1 MAIGIGTYISV
12 YLGSTIKILIA
23 VGGASTVGLVGWRL
37 SLTVFAGGMTGVA
50 FFALA
55 GTSIR
60 KWLSERR
67 RKRGVRPDLGK
78 ARRMLRLWRKF
89 GLPGVALLTP
99 PLLSPPI
106 GPTLASAFGERFGR
120 IMLYMGVSMAGW
132 SILFGLFAEQIHN
145 LLTRLFG
152 S

>member
-23 VGGASTVGLVGWRL
+23 VGGASTVGLVGWKL
-37 SLTVFAGGMTGVA
+37 SLTVFAGGMTGVT

-55 GTSIR
+55 GTSVR
-60 KWLSERR
+60 KWMSARR
-67 RKRGVRPDLGK
+67 RRRGIKPNLAK
-78 ARRMLRLWRKF
+78 ARKVLRMWRKF

-106 GPTLASAFGERFGR
+106 GPTIAAIFGERFWR
-120 IMLYMGVSMAGW
+120 IMLYMGVSMAAW
-132 SILFGLFAEQIHN
+132 SVLFGLFASQIHN
-145 LLTRLFG
+145 LLIRLFG